1 MQDAF
6 KLRASEG
13 AAMRRRL
20 LSGFL
25 LATIAIAATPRAARA
40 DGFITPFL
48 GINFAN
54 DSGKNHSNLGV
65 SFGWM
70 GAGIAGV
77 EGDVGFAPNFFG
89 DAGDFG
95 DNSVLTGMLNLIVGV
110 PGGSKHGPGIRPYGT
125 VGVGFIRTKVTGAPP
140 LVPHIDDNNA
150 GVSGGFG
157 VISFLSEHVGLRAD
171 VRYFRNFRDTPI
183 NEVQFG
189 SFHFW
194 RADIGI
200 VIRP

>member
-6 KLRASEG
+6 VLRASEG
-13 AAMRRRL
+13 AAMRRL
-20 LSGFL
+20 LTGFL
-25 LATIAIAATPRAARA
+25 LAAIAIAATPRAARA

-48 GINFAN
+48 GVNFAN
-54 DSGKNHSNLGV
+54 NSGNNRGNLGV

-77 EGDVGFAPNFFG
+77 EGDIGFSPNFFG
-89 DAGDFG
+89 DAGKFG

-110 PGGSKHGPGIRPYGT
+110 PGGSKYGAGIRPFGT
-125 VGVGFIRTKVTGAPP
+125 IGVGFIHTKVTGAPP

-150 GVSGGFG
+150 GVSGGLG
-157 VISFLSEHVGLRAD
+157 VIGFFSERVGLRGD
-171 VRYFRNFRDTPI
+171 VRYFRNFRDVPN

-189 SFHFW
+189 AFHFW
-194 RADIGI
+194 RAAIGL